1 MGNRYCRRPGKFYT
15 EQVEQILALIK
26 RNFKDTGIDINKY
39 LALCEQLGEEPDPE
53 KMPVDRTVFPLE
65 VQEAYVLHDFL
76 AERWDGASGYYLGKD
91 YSALDTYIKH
101 LEITDAKI
109 SLWFL
114 KHIEYHNMQ
123 MINEKVKRQREAEKR
138 KANIKK

>member
-15 EQVEQILALIK
+15 EQVNRILALIE

-53 KMPVDRTVFPLE
+53 KMPVERAQFPLE
-65 VQEAYVLHDFL
+65 VQEAWMLHDFL
-76 AERWDGASGYYLGKD
+76 AEKWDGASGYYLGKD
-91 YSALDTYIKH
+91 YSALETYIKH
-101 LEITDAKI
+101 LKITDPTT

-114 KHIEYHNMQ
+114 KHIEYHHMQ
-123 MINEKVKRQREAEKR
+123 LVNEKVKRQRDAEKR
-138 KANIKK
+138 KVNFKK